1 MCRHFLLRS
10 PSKGALHDKKI
21 EYLNTEKF
29 FFILGHLLKLALVVL
44 GEVANIL
51 LQRVDVLAQ
60 AVLLRPR
67 LLVHL
72 LDLLHV
78 LVVLEA
84 QLVGALCLTLL
95 NLLLQL
101 RNQTCKQF
109 SQDVKVITLAY
120 G

>member
-1 MCRHFLLRS
+1 M
-10 PSKGALHDKKI
+10 
-21 EYLNTEKF
+21 
-29 FFILGHLLKLALVVL
+29 GHLLKLALVVL

-51 LQRVDVLAQ
+51 LQRVDVLAE

-78 LVVLEA
+78 LVVLQA
-84 QLVGALCLTLL
+84 QLVGALCLALL

-101 RNQTCKQF
+101 RNQTCNANSSLKMLKSSHLLMDRMSCFLEKNNRAIQF
-109 SQDVKVITLAY
+109 LTTY
-120 G
+120 GCFNHS

>member
-1 MCRHFLLRS
+1 MCKHFLLRS
-10 PSKGALHDKKI
+10 PSKGALHDKKN
-21 EYLNTEKF
+21 EYSSF
-29 FFILGHLLKLALVVL
+29 FFILGYLLKLALVVL

-109 SQDVKVITLAY
+109 SQDVKVITLAF

>member
-10 PSKGALHDKKI
+10 PSKGALHDKK
-21 EYLNTEKF
+21 LNTQV

-84 QLVGALCLTLL
+84 QLVGALCLAFL

-101 RNQTCKQF
+101 RNQTCK
-109 SQDVKVITLAY
+109 
-120 G
+120 